1 MKTFH
6 SPQQGF
12 SLIELLIVMA
22 VIGII
27 AALSIPWLIAAKHSA
42 RSASA
47 IASLRLIHQCE
58 SSYRE
63 SKGTYGDLSALGSA
77 RFLGDPDIAS
87 GKKQLYQFTVTL
99 DSTDPSL
106 YYEAEAVPLSTPTSL
121 LYHYYINTTGVIRRK
136 LGDRATSLDDPI
148 D

>member
-6 SPQQGF
+6 SPQRGF
-12 SLIELLIVMA
+12 SLIELLIVIT

-27 AALSIPWLIAAKHSA
+27 AAIAVPWLIAAKQAA

-47 IASLRLIHQCE
+47 ISSLRLIHQCQ

-63 SKGTYGDLSALGSA
+63 SKGIYGDLSALGSTG
-77 RFLGDPDIAS
+77 FLSDPDIAA
-87 GKKQLYQFTVTL
+87 GRKQEYQITVTP

-106 YYEAEAVPLSTPTSL
+106 YYEAEAVPLSVPTSL
-121 LYHYYINTTGVIRRK
+121 LYHYYINSTGVIHRK
-136 LGDRATSLDDPI
+136 QGARATTVDTPI

>member
-6 SPQQGF
+6 SPERGF
-12 SLIELLIVMA
+12 SLIELLIVIA

-27 AALSIPWLIAAKHSA
+27 AAISIPWLVAAKHSA

-58 SSYRE
+58 TSYRE

-77 RFLGDPDIAS
+77 RFLTDPDIAT
-87 GKKQLYQFTVTL
+87 GKKQQYQFTVTP
-99 DSTDPSL
+99 DSTEPSL
-106 YYEAEAVPLSTPTSL
+106 YYEAEAVPLSNPTSF

-136 LGDRATSLDDPI
+136 LGDRATALDAPI